1 MLLQIVEPK
10 FYSAFENVSAKKY
23 RKEKY
28 RYQLELLKMQEWA
41 LKNGKRIAIVFEGRD
56 AAGKGSAI
64 KRMAENLMTKHHRVV
79 EIGSPTPKQN
89 RSWFHTFEKTLP
101 KKGEIVFYD
110 RSWYSRAMIQPTM
123 SYCSDAQYKYFM
135 KHVNEWESKLIK
147 NGITLIKLYLSI
159 DQSTQKKRFYIRKN
173 HSLKYWKLSQNDI
186 ESLKMWDLY
195 TYYKNQMFRK
205 TSTKKAPWIIINA
218 KNKMTAR
225 LNAFRYVIDTI
236 DYDGKSALKKKS
248 WNIDMNEN
256 RIKLFDV
263 YFEDLTKEQYE
274 LLNHI
279 KQMF

>member
-1 MLLQIVEPK
+1 MVEPK
-10 FYSAFENVSAKKY
+10 YYSAFENVSDKKY
-23 RKEKY
+23 RKEKF
-28 RYQLELLKMQEWA
+28 RYQIELLKMQEWA
-41 LKNGKRIAIVFEGRD
+41 LANDKRIAIVFEGRD

-64 KRMAENLMTKHHRVV
+64 KRMAENLMTKHHRVIEV
-79 EIGSPTPKQN
+79 GSPTPKQN

-123 SYCSDAQYKYFM
+123 KYCSDAQYKYFM
-135 KHVNEWESKLIK
+135 MNVNKWEANMIK
-147 NGITLIKLYLSI
+147 NGITLVKLYLSI
-159 DQSTQKKRFYIRKN
+159 DKTTQKKRFEIRKN
-173 HSLKYWKLSQNDI
+173 HSLKYWKLSKNDI
-186 ESLKMWDLY
+186 ESLKMWDQY
-195 TYYKNQMFRK
+195 TYYKNEMFRK

-225 LNAFRYVIDTI
+225 LNAFRYVIDAI
-236 DYDGKSALKKKS
+236 DYEGKSTLKTKP

-256 RIKLFDV
+256 RIKLFQVSFDN
-263 YFEDLTKEQYE
+263 LSKEQYD

>member
-1 MLLQIVEPK
+1 MVEPK
-10 FYSAFENVSAKKY
+10 FYSAFENVSEKKY
-23 RKEKY
+23 RKEKF
-28 RYQLELLKMQEWA
+28 RYQIELLKMQEWA
-41 LKNGKRIAIVFEGRD
+41 LANDKRIAIVFEGRD

-89 RSWFHTFEKTLP
+89 RTWFHTFECTMP
-101 KKGEIVFYD
+101 KNGEIVFYD

-123 SYCSDAQYKYFM
+123 NYCSNSQYKYFM
-135 KHVNEWESKLIK
+135 NQVNQWESGLIK
-147 NGITLIKLYLSI
+147 EGVTLIKLYLSI
-159 DQSTQKKRFYIRKN
+159 DKSTQKKRFEMRRN
-173 HSLKYWKLSQNDI
+173 HSLKYWKLSKNDL

-195 TYYKNQMFRK
+195 TYYKNEMFRK
-205 TSTKKAPWIIINA
+205 TSTKIAPWVVINA

-225 LNAFRYVIDTI
+225 LNAFRYIIDSI
-236 DYDGKSALKKKS
+236 DYDGKSTLKTKP

-256 RIKLFDV
+256 RIKLFNVSFDN
-263 YFEDLTKEQYE
+263 LTREQYD

>member
-1 MLLQIVEPK
+1 MVEPK
-10 FYSAFENVSAKKY
+10 FYSAFENVSDKKY
-23 RKEKY
+23 RKEKF
-28 RYQLELLKMQEWA
+28 RYQIELLKMQEWA
-41 LKNGKRIAIVFEGRD
+41 LANDKRIAIVFEGRD

-64 KRMAENLMTKHHRVV
+64 KRMAENLMTKHHRVIEV
-79 EIGSPTPKQN
+79 GSPTPKQN

-123 SYCSDAQYKYFM
+123 KYCSDAQYKYFM
-135 KHVNEWESKLIK
+135 KNVNKWEANMIK
-147 NGITLIKLYLSI
+147 NGITLVKLYLSI
-159 DQSTQKKRFYIRKN
+159 DKTTQKKRFEIRKN
-173 HSLKYWKLSQNDI
+173 HSLKYWKLSKNDI
-186 ESLKMWDLY
+186 ESLKMWDQY
-195 TYYKNQMFRK
+195 TYYKNEMFRK

-225 LNAFRYVIDTI
+225 LNAFRYVIDAI
-236 DYDGKSALKKKS
+236 DYEGKSTLKTKP

-256 RIKLFDV
+256 RIKLFQVSFDN
-263 YFEDLTKEQYE
+263 LSKEQYD

>member
-1 MLLQIVEPK
+1 MVEPK
-10 FYSAFENVSAKKY
+10 YYSAFENVSDKKY
-23 RKEKY
+23 RKEKF
-28 RYQLELLKMQEWA
+28 RYQIELLKMQEWA
-41 LKNGKRIAIVFEGRD
+41 LANDKRIAIVFEGRD

-64 KRMAENLMTKHHRVV
+64 KRMAENLMTKHHRVIEV
-79 EIGSPTPKQN
+79 GSPTPKQN

-123 SYCSDAQYKYFM
+123 KYCSDAQYKYFM
-135 KHVNEWESKLIK
+135 RNVNKWEANMIK
-147 NGITLIKLYLSI
+147 NGITLVKLYLSI
-159 DQSTQKKRFYIRKN
+159 DKTTQKKRFEIRKN
-173 HSLKYWKLSQNDI
+173 HSLKYWKLSKNDI
-186 ESLKMWDLY
+186 ESLKMWDQY
-195 TYYKNQMFRK
+195 TYYKNEMFRK

-225 LNAFRYVIDTI
+225 LNAFRYVIDAI
-236 DYDGKSALKKKS
+236 DYEGKSTLKTKP

-256 RIKLFDV
+256 RIKLFQVSFDN
-263 YFEDLTKEQYE
+263 LSKEQYD

>member
-1 MLLQIVEPK
+1 MVEPK
-10 FYSAFENVSAKKY
+10 YYSAFENVSDKKY
-23 RKEKY
+23 RKEKF
-28 RYQLELLKMQEWA
+28 RYQIELLKMQEWA
-41 LKNGKRIAIVFEGRD
+41 LANDKRIAIVFEGRD

-64 KRMAENLMTKHHRVV
+64 KRMAENLMTKHHRVIEV
-79 EIGSPTPKQN
+79 GSPTPKQN

-123 SYCSDAQYKYFM
+123 KYCSDAQYNYFM
-135 KHVNEWESKLIK
+135 RNVNKWEANMIK
-147 NGITLIKLYLSI
+147 NGITLVKLYLSI
-159 DQSTQKKRFYIRKN
+159 DKTTQKKRFEIRKN
-173 HSLKYWKLSQNDI
+173 HSLKYWKLSKNDI
-186 ESLKMWDLY
+186 ESLKMWDQY
-195 TYYKNQMFRK
+195 TYYKNEMFRK

-225 LNAFRYVIDTI
+225 LNAFRYVIDAI
-236 DYDGKSALKKKS
+236 DYEGKSTLKTKP

-256 RIKLFDV
+256 RIKLFQVSFDN
-263 YFEDLTKEQYE
+263 LSKEQYD

>member
-1 MLLQIVEPK
+1 MIGPK
-10 FYSAFENVSAKKY
+10 FYSAFENVSDKKY
-23 RKEKY
+23 RKEKF
-28 RYQLELLKMQEWA
+28 RYQIELLKMQEWA
-41 LKNGKRIAIVFEGRD
+41 LKNNKRIAIVFEGRD

-64 KRMAENLMTKHHRVV
+64 KRMAENLMTKHHRVIEV
-79 EIGSPTPKQN
+79 GSPTPKQN

-123 SYCSDAQYKYFM
+123 NYCSEGQYKYFM
-135 KHVNEWESKLIK
+135 SHVNIWEANMIK
-147 NGITLIKLYLSI
+147 NGVTLIKLYLSI
-159 DQSTQKKRFYIRKN
+159 DQSTQKKRFEIRKN
-173 HSLKYWKLSQNDI
+173 HSLKYWKLSKNDL
-186 ESLKMWDLY
+186 ESLKMWDQY
-195 TYYKNQMFRK
+195 TYFKKEMFRK
-205 TSTKKAPWIIINA
+205 TSTKKAPWVIINA

-225 LNAFRYVIDTI
+225 LNAFKYVIDSI
-236 DYDGKSALKKKS
+236 DYDGKLALKTKS

-263 YFEDLTKEQYE
+263 SFENLSKQQYD

>member
-1 MLLQIVEPK
+1 MVEPK
-10 FYSAFENVSAKKY
+10 FYSAFENVSEKKY
-23 RKEKY
+23 RKEKF
-28 RYQLELLKMQEWA
+28 RYQIELLKMQEWA
-41 LKNGKRIAIVFEGRD
+41 LANDKRIAIVFEGRD

-89 RSWFHTFEKTLP
+89 RTWFHTFECTMP
-101 KKGEIVFYD
+101 KNGEIVFYD

-123 SYCSDAQYKYFM
+123 NYCSNSQYKYFM
-135 KHVNEWESKLIK
+135 NQVNKWESGLIK
-147 NGITLIKLYLSI
+147 EGVTLIKLYLSI
-159 DQSTQKKRFYIRKN
+159 DKSTQKKRFEMRKN
-173 HSLKYWKLSQNDI
+173 HSLKYWKLSKNDL

-195 TYYKNQMFRK
+195 TYYKNEMFRK
-205 TSTKKAPWIIINA
+205 TSTKIAPWVVINA

-225 LNAFRYVIDTI
+225 LNAFRYIIDSI
-236 DYDGKSALKKKS
+236 DYDGKSTLKTKP

-256 RIKLFDV
+256 RIKLFNVSFDN
-263 YFEDLTKEQYE
+263 LTREQYD

>member
-1 MLLQIVEPK
+1 MVEPK
-10 FYSAFENVSAKKY
+10 FYSAFENVSDKKY
-23 RKEKY
+23 RKEKF
-28 RYQLELLKMQEWA
+28 RYQIELLKMQEWA
-41 LKNGKRIAIVFEGRD
+41 LANNKRIAIVFEGRD

-64 KRMAENLMTKHHRVV
+64 KRMAENLMTKHHRVIEV
-79 EIGSPTPKQN
+79 GSPTPKQN

-123 SYCSDAQYKYFM
+123 KYCSEAQYKYFM
-135 KHVNEWESKLIK
+135 SNVNKWEANMISS
-147 NGITLIKLYLSI
+147 GITLIKLYLSI
-159 DQSTQKKRFYIRKN
+159 DQNTQKKRFEIRKN
-173 HSLKYWKLSQNDI
+173 HSLKYWKLSKNDI
-186 ESLKMWDLY
+186 ESLKMWDQY
-195 TYYKNQMFRK
+195 TYYKNEMFRK

-225 LNAFRYVIDTI
+225 LNALRYVIDYI
-236 DYDGKSALKKKS
+236 DYEGKSTIKTKP

-256 RIKLFDV
+256 RIKLFQV
-263 YFEDLTKEQYE
+263 SFENLSKEQYD

>member
-1 MLLQIVEPK
+1 MVEPK
-10 FYSAFENVSAKKY
+10 FYNAFENVNDKKY
-23 RKEKY
+23 RKEKF
-28 RYQLELLKMQEWA
+28 RYQIELLKMQEWA
-41 LKNGKRIAIVFEGRD
+41 LANDKRIAIVFEGRD

-64 KRMAENLMTKHHRVV
+64 KRMAENLMTKHHRVIEV
-79 EIGSPTPKQN
+79 GSPTPKQN

-123 SYCSDAQYKYFM
+123 KYCSDAQYKYFM
-135 KHVNEWESKLIK
+135 KNVNKWEANMIK

-159 DQSTQKKRFYIRKN
+159 DKTTQKKRFEIRKN
-173 HSLKYWKLSQNDI
+173 HSLKYWKLSKNDI
-186 ESLKMWDLY
+186 ESLKMWDQY
-195 TYYKNQMFRK
+195 TYYKNEMFRK

-225 LNAFRYVIDTI
+225 LNAFRYVIDAI
-236 DYDGKSALKKKS
+236 DYDGKSNIKTKP

-256 RIKLFDV
+256 RIKLFEVSFDN
-263 YFEDLTKEQYE
+263 LSKEQYD

>member
-1 MLLQIVEPK
+1 MVEPK
-10 FYSAFENVSAKKY
+10 FYSAFENVSEKKY
-23 RKEKY
+23 RKEKF
-28 RYQLELLKMQEWA
+28 RYQIELLKMQEWA
-41 LKNGKRIAIVFEGRD
+41 LANDKRIAIVFEGRD

-89 RSWFHTFEKTLP
+89 RTWFHTFECTMP
-101 KKGEIVFYD
+101 KNGEIVFYD

-123 SYCSDAQYKYFM
+123 NYCSNSQYKYFM
-135 KHVNEWESKLIK
+135 NQVNQWESGLIK
-147 NGITLIKLYLSI
+147 EGVTLIKLYLSI
-159 DQSTQKKRFYIRKN
+159 DKSTQKKRFEMRKN
-173 HSLKYWKLSQNDI
+173 HSLKYWKLSKNDL

-195 TYYKNQMFRK
+195 TYYKNEMFRK
-205 TSTKKAPWIIINA
+205 TSTKIAPWVVINA

-225 LNAFRYVIDTI
+225 LNAFRYIIDSI
-236 DYDGKSALKKKS
+236 DYDGKSTLKTKP

-256 RIKLFDV
+256 RIKLFNVSFDN
-263 YFEDLTKEQYE
+263 LTREQYD

>member
-1 MLLQIVEPK
+1 MVEPK
-10 FYSAFENVSAKKY
+10 FYSAFENVSEKKY
-23 RKEKY
+23 RKEKF
-28 RYQLELLKMQEWA
+28 RYQIELLKMQEWA
-41 LKNGKRIAIVFEGRD
+41 LANDKRIAIVFKGRD

-89 RSWFHTFEKTLP
+89 RTWFHTFECTMP
-101 KKGEIVFYD
+101 KNGEIVFYD

-123 SYCSDAQYKYFM
+123 NYCSNSQYKYFM
-135 KHVNEWESKLIK
+135 NQVNQWESGLIK
-147 NGITLIKLYLSI
+147 EGVTLIKLYLSI
-159 DQSTQKKRFYIRKN
+159 DKSTQKKRFEMRKN
-173 HSLKYWKLSQNDI
+173 HSLKYWKLSKNDL

-195 TYYKNQMFRK
+195 TYYKNEMFRK
-205 TSTKKAPWIIINA
+205 TSTKIAPWVVINA

-225 LNAFRYVIDTI
+225 LNAFRYIIDSI
-236 DYDGKSALKKKS
+236 DYDGKSTLKTKP

-256 RIKLFDV
+256 RIKLFNVSFDN
-263 YFEDLTKEQYE
+263 LTREQYD

>member
-1 MLLQIVEPK
+1 MVEPK
-10 FYSAFENVSAKKY
+10 FYSAFENVSEKKY
-23 RKEKY
+23 RKEKFW
-28 RYQLELLKMQEWA
+28 YQIELLKMQEWA
-41 LKNGKRIAIVFEGRD
+41 LANDKRIAIVFEGRD

-89 RSWFHTFEKTLP
+89 RTWFHTFECTMP
-101 KKGEIVFYD
+101 KNGEIVFYD

-123 SYCSDAQYKYFM
+123 NYCSNSQYKYFM
-135 KHVNEWESKLIK
+135 NQVNQWESGLIK
-147 NGITLIKLYLSI
+147 EGVTLIKLYLSI
-159 DQSTQKKRFYIRKN
+159 DKSTQKKRFEMRKN
-173 HSLKYWKLSQNDI
+173 HSLKYWKLSKNDL

-195 TYYKNQMFRK
+195 TYYKNEMFRK
-205 TSTKKAPWIIINA
+205 TSTKIAPWVVINA

-225 LNAFRYVIDTI
+225 LNAFRYIIDSI
-236 DYDGKSALKKKS
+236 DYDGKSTLKTKP

-256 RIKLFDV
+256 RIKLFNVSFDN
-263 YFEDLTKEQYE
+263 LTREQYD

>member
-1 MLLQIVEPK
+1 MVEPK
-10 FYSAFENVSAKKY
+10 FYSAFENVSDKKY
-23 RKEKY
+23 RKEKF
-28 RYQLELLKMQEWA
+28 RYQIELLKMQEWA
-41 LKNGKRIAIVFEGRD
+41 LANNKRIAIVFEGRD

-64 KRMAENLMTKHHRVV
+64 KRMAENLMTKHHRVIEV
-79 EIGSPTPKQN
+79 GSPTPKQN

-123 SYCSDAQYKYFM
+123 KYCSEAQYKYFM
-135 KHVNEWESKLIK
+135 SNVNKWEANMISS
-147 NGITLIKLYLSI
+147 GITLIKLYLSI
-159 DQSTQKKRFYIRKN
+159 DQNTQKKRFEIRKN
-173 HSLKYWKLSQNDI
+173 HSLKYWKLSKNDI
-186 ESLKMWDLY
+186 ESLKMWDQY
-195 TYYKNQMFRK
+195 TYYKNEMFRK

-225 LNAFRYVIDTI
+225 LNAFRYVIDSI
-236 DYDGKSALKKKS
+236 DYEGKSTIKTKP

-256 RIKLFDV
+256 RIKLFQVSFDN
-263 YFEDLTKEQYE
+263 LSKEQHD

>member
-1 MLLQIVEPK
+1 MVEPK
-10 FYSAFENVSAKKY
+10 FYNAFENVSAKKY

-41 LKNGKRIAIVFEGRD
+41 LKNDKRIAIVFEGRD

-89 RSWFHTFEKTLP
+89 RSWFHTFEKTHP

-123 SYCSDAQYKYFM
+123 NYCSDAQYKYFM
-135 KHVNEWESKLIK
+135 KHVNEWESNLIK
-147 NGITLIKLYLSI
+147 NGTTLIKLYLSI
-159 DQSTQKKRFYIRKN
+159 DQSTQKKRFHIRKN
-173 HSLKYWKLSQNDI
+173 HSLKYWKLSKNDI

-195 TYYKNQMFRK
+195 TYYKNQMLRK
-205 TSTKKAPWIIINA
+205 TSTKKAPWVIINA

-225 LNAFRYVIDTI
+225 LNAFRYVIDTV
-236 DYDGKSALKKKS
+236 DYDGKSVLKTKS

-263 YFEDLTKEQYE
+263 DFEDLTKEQYE

-279 KQMF
+279 

>member
-1 MLLQIVEPK
+1 MVEPK
-10 FYSAFENVSAKKY
+10 FYNAFENVNDKKY
-23 RKEKY
+23 RKEKF
-28 RYQLELLKMQEWA
+28 RYQIELLKMQEWA
-41 LKNGKRIAIVFEGRD
+41 LANDKRIAIVFEGRD

-64 KRMAENLMTKHHRVV
+64 KRMAENLMTKHHRVIEV
-79 EIGSPTPKQN
+79 GSPTTKQN

-123 SYCSDAQYKYFM
+123 KYCSDAQYKYFM
-135 KHVNEWESKLIK
+135 KNVNKWEANMIK

-159 DQSTQKKRFYIRKN
+159 DKTTQKKRFEIRKN
-173 HSLKYWKLSQNDI
+173 HSLKYWKLSKNDI
-186 ESLKMWDLY
+186 ESLKMWDQY
-195 TYYKNQMFRK
+195 TYYKNEMFRK

-236 DYDGKSALKKKS
+236 DYEGKSTLKTKP

-256 RIKLFDV
+256 RIKLFEVSFDN
-263 YFEDLTKEQYE
+263 LSKEQYD

>member
-1 MLLQIVEPK
+1 MVEPK
-10 FYSAFENVSAKKY
+10 FYSAFENVSDKKY
-23 RKEKY
+23 RKEKF
-28 RYQLELLKMQEWA
+28 RYQIELLKMQEWA
-41 LKNGKRIAIVFEGRD
+41 LANNKRIAIVFEGRD

-64 KRMAENLMTKHHRVV
+64 KRMAENLMTKHHRVIEV
-79 EIGSPTPKQN
+79 GSPTPKQN

-123 SYCSDAQYKYFM
+123 KYCSEAQYKYFM
-135 KHVNEWESKLIK
+135 SNVNKWEANMISS
-147 NGITLIKLYLSI
+147 GITLIKLYLSI
-159 DQSTQKKRFYIRKN
+159 DQNTQKKRFEIRKN
-173 HSLKYWKLSQNDI
+173 HSLKYWKLSKNDI
-186 ESLKMWDLY
+186 ESLKMWDQY
-195 TYYKNQMFRK
+195 TYYKNEMFRK

-225 LNAFRYVIDTI
+225 LNAFRYVIDYI
-236 DYDGKSALKKKS
+236 DYEGKSTIKTKP

-256 RIKLFDV
+256 RIKLFQV
-263 YFEDLTKEQYE
+263 SFENLSKEQYD

>member
-1 MLLQIVEPK
+1 MVEPK
-10 FYSAFENVSAKKY
+10 YYSAFENVSDKKY
-23 RKEKY
+23 RKEKF
-28 RYQLELLKMQEWA
+28 RYQIELLKMQEWA
-41 LKNGKRIAIVFEGRD
+41 LVNDKRIAIVFEGRD

-64 KRMAENLMTKHHRVV
+64 KRMAENLMTKHHRVIEV
-79 EIGSPTPKQN
+79 GSPTPKQN

-123 SYCSDAQYKYFM
+123 KYCSDAQYKYFM
-135 KHVNEWESKLIK
+135 RNVNKWEANMIK
-147 NGITLIKLYLSI
+147 NGITLVKLYLSI
-159 DQSTQKKRFYIRKN
+159 DKTTQKKRFEIRKN
-173 HSLKYWKLSQNDI
+173 HSLKYWKLSKNDI
-186 ESLKMWDLY
+186 ESLKMWDQY
-195 TYYKNQMFRK
+195 TYYKNEMFRK

-225 LNAFRYVIDTI
+225 LNAFRYVIDAI
-236 DYDGKSALKKKS
+236 DYEGKSTLKTKP

-256 RIKLFDV
+256 RIKLFQVSFDN
-263 YFEDLTKEQYE
+263 LSKEQYD

>member
-1 MLLQIVEPK
+1 MVEPK
-10 FYSAFENVSAKKY
+10 FYSAFENVSEKKY
-23 RKEKY
+23 RKEKF
-28 RYQLELLKMQEWA
+28 RYQIELLKMQEWA
-41 LKNGKRIAIVFEGRD
+41 LANDKRIAIVFEGRD

-89 RSWFHTFEKTLP
+89 RTWFHTFECTMP
-101 KKGEIVFYD
+101 KNGEIVFYD

-123 SYCSDAQYKYFM
+123 NYCSNSQYKYFM
-135 KHVNEWESKLIK
+135 NQVNQWESGLIK
-147 NGITLIKLYLSI
+147 GGVTLIKLYLSI
-159 DQSTQKKRFYIRKN
+159 DKSTQKKRFEMRKN
-173 HSLKYWKLSQNDI
+173 HSLKYWKLSKNDL

-195 TYYKNQMFRK
+195 TYYKNEMFRK
-205 TSTKKAPWIIINA
+205 TSTKIAPWVVINA

-225 LNAFRYVIDTI
+225 LNAFRYIIDSI
-236 DYDGKSALKKKS
+236 DYDGKSTLKTKP

-256 RIKLFDV
+256 RIKLFNVSFDN
-263 YFEDLTKEQYE
+263 LTREQYD